1 MASSTPH
8 FTSPTSPEFAID
20 YPKLPESLTFRLPG
34 LDFSEEAEA
43 SNSSTK
49 EHSGELSDSALFAD
63 TEDLSP
69 DSSFEIATPGDLD
82 DSGTAFPF
90 GGAEEEDEFEID
102 RTILRPAGK
111 QQHHSKFDLSSSLAK
126 LATRSTATL
135 RNMSSFTNFS
145 RLSAGSVS
153 GDSDC
158 EDSCPGITAP
168 PASVL
173 ASRRPSVA
181 NPSPHGLSS
190 PVSAAAVAKSL
201 RRLASSLNLD
211 CAGHAAEKH
220 FEEAVDHYEKAWA
233 RDEPIEVRVERST
246 GTEALD
252 FEVEDQDR
260 DDRAGYGYGYDF
272 GYGYGYGYGYG
283 FQTRPDGI
291 GIYSYSRA

>member
-8 FTSPTSPEFAID
+8 FTSPTSPEFAIN

-34 LDFSEEAEA
+34 LECSEEAED
-43 SNSSTK
+43 SNGSTK
-49 EHSGELSDSALFAD
+49 EQFAD

-82 DSGTAFPF
+82 DFGTAFPF

-211 CAGHAAEKH
+211 CAGHAAERH
-220 FEEAVDHYEKAWA
+220 FEEAVDRYEKAWA

-272 GYGYGYGYGYG
+272 GYGYGYGYG